1 MAHSRSWD
9 EADPANADKAGLG
22 ATEIRD
28 LKVDISERL
37 EIGHVWG
44 ESTTYDGE
52 HMLDTVYAAD
62 TASTAFTVDM
72 DNGWTQNITLKH
84 NVTFTF
90 SLTVPGSASGRL
102 LTLILTQDTT
112 GGRTVTWPS
121 SVKWPQDSAP
131 TLDTTLSTVS
141 ILQFITLNGGTRWY
155 GSFIGTRYT
164 A

>member
-1 MAHSRSWD
+1 MAHTQSWD
-9 EADPANADKAGLG
+9 QSDPANADKAGLG

-28 LKVDISERL
+28 VKRDVDERMS
-37 EIGHVWG
+37 IAHKWG
-44 ESTTYDGE
+44 DSTTYDGE
-52 HMLDTVYAAD
+52 HLLDTVYAAD

-72 DNGWTQNITLKH
+72 ANGWTQNVTLKH

-102 LTLILTQDTT
+102 LTLILTQDAT

-121 SVKWPQDSAP
+121 SVKWPQDGAP

-141 ILQFITLNGGTRWY
+141 ILQFITLNGGSRWY